1 MHVSCPS
8 GTSMTQIVKLKY
20 NAVVNPRVARK
31 SAKKNY
37 TDVRHQKVNNKAGN
51 SIQCKRLWI
60 KYWWNSVPGIFL
72 IMINRSCYKNRIHWK
87 DEVGKKNTFISTW
100 AFSLTK
106 VTEFIRIYSKLLNK
120 DRNLIVGFIL
130 LFVSTRTDPFHK
142 LFLRY
147 LTSILISV
155 FCKFPCRLWGLYFFI
170 VTLSINSSSIK
181 CLSI

>member
-1 MHVSCPS
+1 MQKIMNKILMKFSSWNFSDNDKPILL
-8 GTSMTQIVKLKY
+8 Q
-20 NAVVNPRVARK
+20 K
-31 SAKKNY
+31 S
-37 TDVRHQKVNNKAGN
+37 N
-51 SIQCKRLWI
+51 SLEGR
-60 KYWWNSVPGIFL
+60 G
-72 IMINRSCYKNRIHWK
+72 R
-87 DEVGKKNTFISTW
+87 KKNTFISTW

-147 LTSILISV
+147 LTSILISD